1 MLANEHDWRGEKTA
15 MKLCI
20 CYGASWDH
28 SSKWRCG
35 WGKFLPVYPTTL
47 SISNNWFCIR
57 VLTVQPNHWGPIRIR
72 LHPAV
77 CRKTRHGSD
86 LTLIKMQ
93 CSAPC
98 NDVLCWWF
106 LSNKLLIGRIQ
117 SYSYCCS
124 VCGNEKSICLLARR
138 RKSWLAEYQESWWRD
153 GTKTK
158 KKTIAFCHTTI
169 LLLKLLNK
177 LLTSLLEF
185 CLCLNTEIKASFS
198 YI

>member
-1 MLANEHDWRGEKTA
+1 MSMTGEGKKTA

-20 CYGASWDH
+20 CYGVSWDH
-28 SSKWRCG
+28 SSMWRCG
-35 WGKFLPVYPTTL
+35 WGKFLPVSPTTL
-47 SISNNWFCIR
+47 SISSNWFCIR
-57 VLTVQPNHWGPIRIR
+57 VLTVQPNHWGPIQIR

-77 CRKTRHGSD
+77 CRKTRHVSD

-124 VCGNEKSICLLARR
+124 VCGNEKKHLLPVSKTVQKLPSWIS
-138 RKSWLAEYQESWWRD
+138 RKLMKRWHIGEEKGHCILQHDHTFAKIAE
-153 GTKTK
+153 
-158 KKTIAFCHTTI
+158 
-169 LLLKLLNK
+169 
-177 LLTSLLEF
+177 
-185 CLCLNTEIKASFS
+185 
-198 YI
+198 

>member
-1 MLANEHDWRGEKTA
+1 MLANEHDWRGEK
-15 MKLCI
+15 KLQWSC
-20 CYGASWDH
+20 ASVTVVSWDH
-28 SSKWRCG
+28 SSMRRCG
-35 WGKFLPVYPTTL
+35 WDKFLPVYPTTL
-47 SISNNWFCIR
+47 SISSNWFCIR
-57 VLTVQPNHWGPIRIR
+57 VLTVQPNHWGPIQIR
-72 LHPAV
+72 SHLAV

-86 LTLIKMQ
+86 LTLIKMW

-117 SYSYCCS
+117 SYSYCCLWKR
-124 VCGNEKSICLLARR
+124 KSIFCLLARQ
-138 RKSWLAEYQESWWRD
+138 RKSCLAEYQESWWRD
-153 GTKTK
+153 GTKAK

-185 CLCLNTEIKASFS
+185 WLCLNAEIKASFS
-198 YI
+198 YT

>member
-1 MLANEHDWRGEKTA
+1 MLANEHEWRGK
-15 MKLCI
+15 KLQWSCASVT
-20 CYGASWDH
+20 GVSWDH
-28 SSKWRCG
+28 SSMWRCG

-47 SISNNWFCIR
+47 SISSNWFCIR
-57 VLTVQPNHWGPIRIR
+57 VLTVQPNHWGPIQIR
-72 LHPAV
+72 SQPAV

-98 NDVLCWWF
+98 NDVLCRWF
-106 LSNKLLIGRIQ
+106 LSNTLLIGRIQ
-117 SYSYCCS
+117 SYSYCCLW
-124 VCGNEKSICLLARR
+124 K
-138 RKSWLAEYQESWWRD
+138 RKKHLPVSKTAQKLPSWIWRD
-153 GTKTK
+153 GTKAK

-185 CLCLNTEIKASFS
+185 WLCLNAEIKASFS
-198 YI
+198 YT